1 MLTKLLKHEF
11 RATARIMGPLYLVL
25 LAVAL
30 GFNFSARLMDS
41 GNFVLNMLAAL
52 VVMAY
57 VVAITAV
64 FIVAFILMLQRFYKN
79 LLGDEGYIMFT
90 LPASVHQHVWSKLIV
105 SAVWFIATGVPVCF
119 CGGLQRELLDGFG
132 EYFPQA
138 VPADDRLLRRQ
149 RHRFR
154 AGASGADAGS
164 LHEFLPA
171 VLCRSGGGPQLCQP

>member
-79 LLGDEGYIMFT
+79 LLGDEGYLMFT
-90 LPASVHQHVWSKLIV
+90 LPASVSQHI
-105 SAVWFIATGVPVCF
+105 TC
-119 CGGLQRELLDGFG
+119 LL
-132 EYFPQA
+132 YT
-138 VPADDRLLRRQ
+138 
-149 RHRFR
+149 
-154 AGASGADAGS
+154 S
-164 LHEFLPA
+164 
-171 VLCRSGGGPQLCQP
+171 

>member
-79 LLGDEGYIMFT
+79 LLGDEGYLMFT
-90 LPASVHQHVWSKLIV
+90 LPVTPAQHITAKL
-105 SAVWFIATGVPVCF
+105 AV
-119 CGGLQRELLDGFG
+119 G
-132 EYFPQA
+132 ECFPQA